1 MATPTASDVPANV
14 DLKECRSCRRWV
26 AADLHAVM
34 PIGAEATCGL
44 CLAVEELQDAIR
56 RSSLTEDREEA
67 VHQAI
72 WRALVLV
79 VNCGRG
85 TPSRGYTPLMTGAQ
99 VTSD

>member
-26 AADLHAVM
+26 TAALHAVV

-44 CLAVEELQDAIR
+44 CLAVGELQDAIR

-67 VHQAI
+67 VHQAL
-72 WRALVLV
+72 WRAHVLI
-79 VNCGRG
+79 VNCGG
-85 TPSRGYTPLMTGAQ
+85 GVASRPYIPLVAGEQTN
-99 VTSD
+99 SE